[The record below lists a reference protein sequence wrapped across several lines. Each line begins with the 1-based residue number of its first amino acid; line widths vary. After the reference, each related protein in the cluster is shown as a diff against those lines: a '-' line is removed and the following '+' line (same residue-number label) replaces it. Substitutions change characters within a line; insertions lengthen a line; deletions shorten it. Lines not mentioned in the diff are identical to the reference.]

1 MGKATYYIIFL
12 IAFLFIGCPI
22 KSLFPLFLERDL
34 VFSQSLIGTWIDTS
48 KQESTVT
55 IQPSDHN
62 CYNIISYNM
71 RKGDTTLF
79 EAQLGSI
86 SRTWFIDSYIAKKM
100 RNEYVIPVHFFSK
113 IWLIKD
119 TLYYATLN
127 GDQLNKM
134 IAKGE
139 LNIPHI
145 NYEGDILLTASTAQ
159 LQQLIMLLAD
169 DERVFDKTEMLIR
182 LK

>member
-1 MGKATYYIIFL
+1 MGKVKYCIIFL
-12 IAFLFIGCPI
+12 IVFLFIGCPTR
-22 KSLFPLFLERDL
+22 SLFPLFLEKDL
-34 VFSQSLIGTWIDTS
+34 VFSPLLIGTWIDVS
-48 KQESTVT
+48 KEEHTMT
-55 IQPSDHN
+55 IRQSDQN
-62 CYNIISYNM
+62 CYNIISYNL

-86 SRTWFIDSYIAKKM
+86 GKSWFVDSYIARKM
-100 RNEYVIPVHFFSK
+100 RNEYVIPVHSFSK
-113 IWLIKD
+113 IWLNKD

-139 LNIPHI
+139 LTIPHI
-145 NYEGDILLTASTAQ
+145 NYGGDILLTASTEQ
-159 LQQLIMLLAD
+159 LQQLVMLLAD
-169 DERVFDKTEMLIR
+169 DERVFDKTEILIR